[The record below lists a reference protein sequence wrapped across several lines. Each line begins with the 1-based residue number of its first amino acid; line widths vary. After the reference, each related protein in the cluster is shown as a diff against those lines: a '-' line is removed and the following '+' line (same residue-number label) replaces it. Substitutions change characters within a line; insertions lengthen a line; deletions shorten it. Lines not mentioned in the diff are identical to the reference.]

1 MRKRSV
7 KANSKDLDRVIREQS
22 RGELAPDTVNIFG
35 AGGIPMQSN
44 LSLASS
50 DNKNLQL
57 NFDKLNQD
65 LIDQIKSDPTCGGG
79 YQPGFLKK
87 KHSITQMDNN
97 SFLLNKLDSM
107 RDPLFGSN
115 PSFKL
120 VDGY

>member
-7 KANSKDLDRVIREQS
+7 KSNSKDLDRVIREQS
-22 RGELAPDTVNIFG
+22 RGELAPDVASNIF
-35 AGGIPMQSN
+35 GGIPMQSN

-97 SFLLNKLDSM
+97 SLLFNKLDSM
-107 RDPLFGSN
+107 QNPLFASG